1 MSQVGTEV
9 SELVKLYSGRN
20 RMFAEDFSLLALVDN
35 LKQEGMESFVGNDP
49 KTLWGMANFL
59 LQPRPLVHTIET
71 PEVRIHT
78 PDQAAALIVIENL
91 LRRVWE
97 KRNKANLRRGG
108 DTYFWTLVGRLLATG
123 WYAVPHGMMSDKF
136 FVDVYEPETVYPE
149 FSEDED
155 EGLIRLAR
163 VWTMP
168 WRSAWRLVRRE
179 GWAEGEMQTFKEGSN
194 VTFKQL
200 WRLSA
205 DGKVEMGVDS
215 NNNRMFRQIVAMP
228 GLTQIPIAVG
238 AVSGLPTSGMAS
250 FIEQGGNDLSKLSTP
265 RDARAAMGQS
275 IMSSNKPLYNSFNRN
290 VTFLMQLMRDTANPK
305 TFEKTSG
312 NRQIVKSAE
321 EWYARG
327 AHFKMG
333 LNEDLGIIQ
342 LPGIPVE
349 IQQTL
354 ILMRNMMQRGGFSDA
369 TFGTAIEGMSAI
381 LLAQTSESAQQN
393 LMTYHMA
400 VQFIVSDVSTMWLT
414 ELLKNP
420 GRYRAITTEI
430 EQTALEVLGELN
442 NISVDSTY
450 AIRIPGDL
458 AQRVN
463 LAKLASPGWELSPET
478 AYDFFFPE
486 VADGKLELERV
497 AQSKAKQDPV
507 FTSAKVIDALR
518 VAATE
523 VEGSNADLAQ
533 LYRSIADIRM
543 QQITGQASPAPV
555 PSSNGTGVATNTIP
569 SNVQEAQGGT
579 RGGNNGRGG

>member
-9 SELVKLYSGRN
+9 SQLQTLYRGRN
-20 RMFAEDFSLLALVDN
+20 RIFAESFSLLALVDK

-49 KTLWGMANFL
+49 KTLWGMGNFL

-71 PEVRIHT
+71 PEVRIHS
-78 PDQAAALIVIENL
+78 PEQAAALIVIENL

-123 WYAVPHGMMSDKF
+123 WYAVPYGMMADKF
-136 FVDVYEPETVYPE
+136 FVDVYEPETIFPE
-149 FSEDED
+149 FSEDEE
-155 EGLIRLAR
+155 EGLLRLAR

-168 WRSAWRLVRRE
+168 WKSAFRFVKRE
-179 GWAEGEMQTFKEGSN
+179 GWDEKELGTFKEGTN

-200 WRLSA
+200 WRLNIN
-205 DGKVEMGVDS
+205 GQVEMGVDS
-215 NNNRMFRQIVAMP
+215 SNNRMFKQIKVMP
-228 GLTQIPIAVG
+228 GLEKIPIIAG
-238 AVSGLPTSGMAS
+238 AVSGLPSSGMSS
-250 FIEQGGNDLSKLSTP
+250 FFEQGGNDLSKLSVP
-265 RDARAAMGQS
+265 RDTRAAMGSS
-275 IMSSNKPLYNSFNRN
+275 IMSTNQSLFESFNRN

-305 TFEKTSG
+305 TFEKTQG
-312 NRQIVKSAE
+312 NKRIVKSAD

-327 AHFKMG
+327 AHFSMG

-349 IQQTL
+349 IQQSL
-354 ILMRNMMQRGGFSDA
+354 ILMRNMIQRGGFSDA
-369 TFGTAIEGMSAI
+369 TFGTAIEGMSSI
-381 LLAQTSESAQQN
+381 MLAQTSESAQQN

-400 VQFIVSDVSTMWLT
+400 VQFIVSDVSTAWLK
-414 ELLKNP
+414 ELLKKP
-420 GRYRAITTEI
+420 LRYRSITTEI
-430 EQTALEVLGELN
+430 EQIALEVLGDIF

-463 LAKLASPGWELSPET
+463 LAKLASPTWELSPET

-523 VEGSNADLAQ
+523 VEGTNAELAK

-543 QQITGQASPAPV
+543 QQIVGPATPTGPAPV
-555 PSSNGTGVATNTIP
+555 NGTGASTNLIP

-579 RGGNNGRGG
+579 RGDRNGRA